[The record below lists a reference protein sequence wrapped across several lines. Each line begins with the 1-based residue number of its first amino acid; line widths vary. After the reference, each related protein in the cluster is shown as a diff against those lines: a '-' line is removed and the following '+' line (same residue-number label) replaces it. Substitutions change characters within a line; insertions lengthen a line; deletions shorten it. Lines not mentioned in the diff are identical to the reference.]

1 MWRRSRRG
9 GESTRRDHSRRAS
22 EKAQGCA
29 PASSISRRPKSASLM
44 SLTLYCGVQ
53 EKKSVE
59 GREGVEYID
68 RRMRCVWRRLLANQ
82 HQQRRRARDAAA
94 AAAIASRALAPAC
107 GISSWTRR
115 DLCSGTQGSQRT
127 RPRWHDEVGLDEAPA
142 AGQARA
148 GWGCLLLVSG
158 CCCCSACT
166 HACLLP
172 FPLAAWNPPD
182 RCCEKALKQPQHAL
196 TSRPLAPFSL
206 VRLTAIVRARANGRL
221 CDQVEKGDE
230 DLKILVGVQARME
243 NVLLVCL
250 EEEQWDPGRE
260 LLKAEREER
269 AQ

>member
-1 MWRRSRRG
+1 MHVWRRSRRG

-115 DLCSGTQGSQRT
+115 DLCSGTQGSQRC
-127 RPRWHDEVGLDEAPA
+127 RPRWHEVGLDDNPGRAHDGAACVWLLLLLSLHTRVLAPLPPCSLEPPRSLLRESCQA
-142 AGQARA
+142 AAARPHLATARA
-148 GWGCLLLVSG
+148 LLLGEVDG
-158 CCCCSACT
+158 
-166 HACLLP
+166 H
-172 FPLAAWNPPD
+172 
-182 RCCEKALKQPQHAL
+182 
-196 TSRPLAPFSL
+196 
-206 VRLTAIVRARANGRL
+206 G
-221 CDQVEKGDE
+221 
-230 DLKILVGVQARME
+230 
-243 NVLLVCL
+243 
-250 EEEQWDPGRE
+250 
-260 LLKAEREER
+260 
-269 AQ
+269 